1 MDALELL
8 DELEDIIDKGASV
21 PFSGRCILEKD
32 ELLDVL
38 QEIKLKLPDD
48 LKQAKWIK
56 EERQRI
62 LQEAQAEADSL
73 IKSAEDRIIAMV
85 NENEIT
91 KKAIVQGNQIIE
103 NARANAQQVSD
114 SSYQYADNLL
124 ETVEKVV
131 MTSMKDLEQCVNIV
145 RNNRNEMRSNG
156 ALNQTVSV
164 SDTIQPPT
172 QTIE

>member
-21 PFSGRCILEKD
+21 PFSGRCILDKE

-62 LQEAQAEADSL
+62 LQEAQTESDNL
-73 IKSAEDRIIAMV
+73 IKSAEDKIIAMV

-103 NARANAQQVSD
+103 NARQNAQQISD
-114 SSYQYADNLL
+114 SSYSYADNLL
-124 ETVEKVV
+124 ETVEKFV
-131 MTSMKDLEQCVNIV
+131 MSAMKDLEQCINIV
-145 RNNRNEMRSNG
+145 RTNRSDMRSNG
-156 ALNQTVSV
+156 NVVPQASASVPAENQ
-164 SDTIQPPT
+164 QP
-172 QTIE
+172 IE